1 MSNELNK
8 EFSFSNQP
16 SNQQAQTN
24 ETPTSSEFDTV
35 RLQYALKKSWVGIA
49 VIITVMMIAAFLY
62 NRYTKPL
69 FRASA
74 IIQLEFNEDAQII
87 GLTAGGGR
95 GQQAKSL
102 SGEIEIIKSNVVY
115 EEVLKDINLDVSYFF
130 NGQILNDEKFA
141 SEIPFS
147 ILYSKENNPLIV
159 GQAIYVTPQKNNTA
173 LISIENG
180 AKRTAVESPY
190 RTPVTVNGFTFSII
204 DNKHTTESINQPYF
218 FTINNQT
225 SLLHYLNQNLT
236 VKILNF
242 EANTLGVY
250 FTDYNANK
258 AKAITQS
265 VINIYLKKSIEQKQK
280 SNAQTLLYIN
290 NQLDSTLQ
298 KLKHIEDQMQALS
311 EGSMFGNTSEAYQI
325 ITTQIDKYTIEK
337 TELDETLKLL
347 DHLNQLVSNNKEVQS
362 FLPQLEGL
370 GSSNLSSSIARLNEI
385 NQDFQKLKESNT
397 SSTLSYKNKEIERN
411 AIRNTILV
419 NIFENKKILLEH
431 LQDLSDKLAELSSEL
446 KKLPSKETGLV
457 GLKRYYGLYEKFFL
471 LLNQKKVEFETAKA
485 GKVPDFLILSNPSVN
500 PTPVTAQPLIIY
512 TGFGVGSLFLAFLLI
527 VIIFFLQDKILNE
540 KELSKICALPIIGS
554 IPKFKKEKMK
564 HSKLQV
570 IDFPQSRVS
579 EAFRNIRS
587 NLEFICPNKT
597 ARIIT
602 ISSTISGEGKTFITL
617 NLAGILALTGKK
629 VIVLDLDLRKPKLH
643 HGFDTTNDL
652 GTSDL
657 LIEKTTLKEC
667 IKHSEFEGL
676 DFITAG
682 NKPPNPSE
690 LILTDRFE
698 NLLDELKML
707 YDVIIIDTPPIGLV
721 TDGILAMKKADIQL
735 YIARAGHTKISMLK
749 DVELIKRNKQF
760 KNLSIILNDVS
771 ASGRSYGYSGYGYGY
786 YDEEKTTTKA

>member
-1 MSNELNK
+1 M
-8 EFSFSNQP
+8 
-16 SNQQAQTN
+16 
-24 ETPTSSEFDTV
+24 
-35 RLQYALKKSWVGIA
+35 
-49 VIITVMMIAAFLY
+49 
-62 NRYTKPL
+62 
-69 FRASA
+69 
-74 IIQLEFNEDAQII
+74 
-87 GLTAGGGR
+87 
-95 GQQAKSL
+95 
-102 SGEIEIIKSNVVY
+102 
-115 EEVLKDINLDVSYFF
+115 
-130 NGQILNDEKFA
+130 
-141 SEIPFS
+141 
-147 ILYSKENNPLIV
+147 
-159 GQAIYVTPQKNNTA
+159 
-173 LISIENG
+173 
-180 AKRTAVESPY
+180 
-190 RTPVTVNGFTFSII
+190 
-204 DNKHTTESINQPYF
+204 
-218 FTINNQT
+218 
-225 SLLHYLNQNLT
+225 
-236 VKILNF
+236 
-242 EANTLGVY
+242 
-250 FTDYNANK
+250 
-258 AKAITQS
+258 
-265 VINIYLKKSIEQKQK
+265 
-280 SNAQTLLYIN
+280 
-290 NQLDSTLQ
+290 
-298 KLKHIEDQMQALS
+298 
-311 EGSMFGNTSEAYQI
+311 
-325 ITTQIDKYTIEK
+325 
-337 TELDETLKLL
+337 
-347 DHLNQLVSNNKEVQS
+347 
-362 FLPQLEGL
+362 
-370 GSSNLSSSIARLNEI
+370 
-385 NQDFQKLKESNT
+385 
-397 SSTLSYKNKEIERN
+397 
-411 AIRNTILV
+411 
-419 NIFENKKILLEH
+419 
-431 LQDLSDKLAELSSEL
+431 
-446 KKLPSKETGLV
+446 
-457 GLKRYYGLYEKFFL
+457 
-471 LLNQKKVEFETAKA
+471 
-485 GKVPDFLILSNPSVN
+485 
-500 PTPVTAQPLIIY
+500 
-512 TGFGVGSLFLAFLLI
+512 
-527 VIIFFLQDKILNE
+527 QDKILNE

-786 YDEEKTTTKA
+786 GYYDEEKTITKA